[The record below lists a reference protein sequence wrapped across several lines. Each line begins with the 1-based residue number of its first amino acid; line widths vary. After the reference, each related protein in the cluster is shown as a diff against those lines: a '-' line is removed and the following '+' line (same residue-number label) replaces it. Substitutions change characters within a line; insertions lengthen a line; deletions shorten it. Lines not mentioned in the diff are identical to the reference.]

1 MPDVY
6 TWIALAVAA
15 TAFVLGIQV
24 LGITGGL
31 VLIVVVLGS
40 LAAVATLAGN
50 RARRRLARREPRFQ
64 RTDEAFHDPSSGT
77 VTRVHVDPN
86 TGERRYW
93 EDR

>member
-24 LGITGGL
+24 LGVTAGFA
-31 VLIVVVLGS
+31 LIVVVVGS
-40 LAAVATLAGN
+40 LTAAAALAGN
-50 RARRRLARREPRFQ
+50 RTRRRLARREARFQ
-64 RTDEAFHDPSSGT
+64 GTDEVFRDPSTGV

-93 EDR
+93 EER

>member
-24 LGITGGL
+24 LGVTAGFA
-31 VLIVVVLGS
+31 LIVVVLVS
-40 LAAVATLAGN
+40 LTAAAALAGN
-50 RARRRLARREPRFQ
+50 RARRRLARRESRFQ
-64 RTDEAFHDPSSGT
+64 RTDEVFHDPATGA

-93 EDR
+93 EER